1 MEKRMS
7 TTPSRVQPSETPSD
21 ANRTT
26 AERDLSRNGDK
37 RHDASRIER
46 QDWRGEG
53 VVGDLHT
60 D

>member
-7 TTPSRVQPSETPSD
+7 ATVSRVQPTENADDPRRTAKPD
-21 ANRTT
+21 A
-26 AERDLSRNGDK
+26 SRHGEK
-37 RHDASRIER
+37 PHRASRIEP

-53 VVGDLHT
+53 VVGDIHT

>member
-1 MEKRMS
+1 MS
-7 TTPSRVQPSETPSD
+7 TTPSRVQPSEKADD
-21 ANRTT
+21 ASRTT
-26 AERDLSRNGDK
+26 ARRDPSRNSDK

>member
-1 MEKRMS
+1 MS
-7 TTPSRVQPSETPSD
+7 TTPSRVQPSQRAND
-21 ANRTT
+21 ADRTS
-26 AERDLSRNGDK
+26 AKRDPARSGDQ
-37 RHDASRIER
+37 RHDTSRIER

>member
-7 TTPSRVQPSETPSD
+7 TTPSRVQPSQT
-21 ANRTT
+21 ANDTDRMT
-26 AERDLSRNGDK
+26 AKRESSRDGDK

>member
-1 MEKRMS
+1 MS

>member
-1 MEKRMS
+1 MS
-7 TTPSRVQPSETPSD
+7 TTPSRVQPSQT
-21 ANRTT
+21 ANDTDRMT
-26 AERDLSRNGDK
+26 AKRESSRDGDK

>member
-1 MEKRMS
+1 MEQRMS
-7 TTPSRVQPSETPSD
+7 TTPSRVQPSETADD

-26 AERDLSRNGDK
+26 ARRDPSRNGDK
-37 RHDASRIER
+37 RQGASPIER

>member
-1 MEKRMS
+1 MS
-7 TTPSRVQPSETPSD
+7 TTPSRVQPSDTADD
-21 ANRTT
+21 ADR
-26 AERDLSRNGDK
+26 AAARRDPPRNGDK
-37 RHDASRIER
+37 RHDGSRIER

>member
-1 MEKRMS
+1 MS
-7 TTPSRVQPSETPSD
+7 TTPSRVHPFEKADNAARP
-21 ANRTT
+21 T
-26 AERDLSRNGDK
+26 AKRDLSRSGDQ